1 MNVWLAEDVASLPAA
16 SLDIIVKLY
25 AVPESSLVSMTLW
38 LVVRFLFTG
47 VVELVFSVFSYLTW
61 LVAGSSVIQVMTA
74 PDSVMLETL
83 TPEIVGAVL
92 SVVAAVVVVSF
103 PSDVVSMPAASVDT
117 TV

>member
-1 MNVWLAEDVASLPAA
+1 
-16 SLDIIVKLY
+16 
-25 AVPESSLVSMTLW
+25 MTLW

-92 SVVAAVVVVSF
+92 SAVAKVVNSPLEVASF
-103 PSDVVSMPAASVDT
+103 PSASVDIK
-117 TV
+117 V